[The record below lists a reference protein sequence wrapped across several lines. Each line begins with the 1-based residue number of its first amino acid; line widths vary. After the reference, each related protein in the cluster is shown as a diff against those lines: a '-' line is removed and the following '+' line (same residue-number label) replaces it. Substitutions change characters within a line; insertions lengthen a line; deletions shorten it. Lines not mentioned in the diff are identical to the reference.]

1 VKSLSSGVSLSGL
14 RSLGYEFG
22 NTELLDE
29 GVEDLI
35 AGLDVLDLD
44 LRSLGDEIHLS
55 LTLLFLESEG
65 DTSDGTGLDSL
76 HEMGGETGDLV
87 SESLG
92 LNDGAVIDDSFVGVE
107 VVGELTVV
115 LLDDSSGGSLDSLSS
130 NATHGY
136 IEYK

>member
-1 VKSLSSGVSLSGL
+1 MNSVSAGSSLAGL
-14 RSLGYEFG
+14 RSLGYKLG
-22 NTELLDE
+22 DSELLDE
-29 GVEDLI
+29 SVEDLI
-35 AGLDVLDLD
+35 AGSDVLNLN

-55 LTLLFLESEG
+55 LALLFLESER
-65 DTSDGTGLDSL
+65 DTSDGSGLDSL

-107 VVGELTVV
+107 VVGEFTVV

-130 NATHGY
+130 NATL
-136 IEYK
+136 